1 MAQERAVYINGEIVS
16 ESEGTVSFRDQ
27 GFVTGDAVFDA
38 TRTFGGVIFKLKEH
52 LDRLYDSLKYMRLD
66 PGIPPHKMA
75 ELTTQVLKANQPLL
89 GPDDD
94 YWVIQ
99 RISRGVPTGDGK
111 YKPTVIIECNPLP
124 FAARAR
130 YYRDGLSVVIP
141 SIRRTPPECMS
152 PRVKVHN
159 YINLLL
165 ADQEVKAQNPDAFS
179 ILLDINGNI
188 AEGLGSNF
196 FIVKNGVVVT
206 PKEQYVLA
214 GISRETVIELAQDL
228 NIEVQEADI
237 DLYDVYTADEAFVTS
252 TSFCLCAVSSVNG
265 STIGDGAV
273 PGPVTGHLQTAY
285 SDLVGIDIVKQYLK
299 RLG

>member
-1 MAQERAVYINGEIVS
+1 MAQERVVYINGEIVL
-16 ESEGTVSFRDQ
+16 ESEAKISFRDQ

-38 TRTFGGVIFKLKEH
+38 TRTFGGVIFKLREH
-52 LDRLYDSLKYMRLD
+52 LDRLYRSLKYMRLD
-66 PGIPPHKMA
+66 PGISPQRMA
-75 ELTTQVLKANQPLL
+75 ELTMQVLEANQPLL
-89 GPDDD
+89 GADDD

-99 RISRGVPTGDGK
+99 RISRGVPTGGGK

-130 YYRDGLSVVIP
+130 YYRDGLTVIIP

-159 YINLLL
+159 YINLVL

-188 AEGLGSNF
+188 SEGLGSNF

-214 GISRETVIELAQDL
+214 GISRETAIELAQGL
-228 NIEVQEADI
+228 NMKVDEGDI

-252 TSFCLCAVSSVNG
+252 TSFCICSVSSVNG
-265 STIGDGAV
+265 LTIGEGGV
-273 PGPVTGHLQTAY
+273 PGPVTGHLQKAY
-285 SDLVGIDIVKQYLK
+285 SDLVGVDIVGQYLT

>member
-1 MAQERAVYINGEIVS
+1 MAQERVVYINGEIVP
-16 ESEGTVSFRDQ
+16 ESEGKISFRDQ

-38 TRTFGGVIFKLKEH
+38 TRTFGGTIFKLQEH

-66 PGIPPHKMA
+66 PGMPRQQMA
-75 ELTTQVLKANQPLL
+75 ELTMQVLAENQPLL

-99 RISRGVPTGDGK
+99 RISRGVLTGGGK
-111 YKPTVIIECNPLP
+111 HKPTVVIECNPLP

-141 SIRRTPPECMS
+141 SIRRTPPESMS

-159 YINLLL
+159 YINLIL
-165 ADQEVKAQNPDAFS
+165 ANQEVKAQNPDAFS

-214 GISRETVIELAQDL
+214 GISRETVIELAQGL
-228 NIEVQEADI
+228 NIEVQETDI

-252 TSFCLCAVSSVNG
+252 TSFCLCSVSSVNG
-265 STIGDGAV
+265 STIGDGGV
-273 PGPVTGHLQTAY
+273 PGPVTDRIQTAY
-285 SDLVGIDIVKQYLK
+285 SGLVGIDIVGQYLK

>member
-1 MAQERAVYINGEIVS
+1 MAQERVVYINGEIVP
-16 ESEGTVSFRDQ
+16 ESEAKVSFRDQ

-66 PGIPPHKMA
+66 PGISQHQMA
-75 ELTTQVLKANQPLL
+75 ELTMQVLAANQSLL

-99 RISRGVPTGDGK
+99 RISRGVLVGGGK

-124 FAARAR
+124 FDMRAR
-130 YYRDGLSVVIP
+130 YYRDGLSVVIS

-179 ILLDINGNI
+179 ILLDINGNV

-206 PKEQYVLA
+206 PQEQYVLA
-214 GISRETVIELAQDL
+214 GISRETVIELAQGL

-252 TSFCLCAVSSVNG
+252 TSFCLCSVSSVNG
-265 STIGDGAV
+265 STIGDGSV
-273 PGPVTGHLQTAY
+273 PGPVTDRIQIAY

>member
-1 MAQERAVYINGEIVS
+1 MAQERMVYINGEIVP
-16 ESEGTVSFRDQ
+16 ESEGKVSFRDQ

-38 TRTFGGVIFKLKEH
+38 TRTFGGLIFKLKEH

-66 PGIPPHKMA
+66 PGIPQQQMA
-75 ELTTQVLKANQPLL
+75 DLTMQVLAANQPLL

-99 RISRGVPTGDGK
+99 RISRGVPTGGGE

-165 ADQEVKAQNPDAFS
+165 ADQEAKAQNSDAFS

-196 FIVKNGVVVT
+196 FIVKDGVVIT

-214 GISRETVIELAQDL
+214 GISRETVIELAQGL

-252 TSFCLCAVSSVNG
+252 TSFCLCSVSSVNG
-265 STIGDGAV
+265 SIIGDGSV
-273 PGPVTGHLQTAY
+273 PGPVTDRIQTAY

>member
-1 MAQERAVYINGEIVS
+1 MAQERVVYINGEIVP
-16 ESEGTVSFRDQ
+16 ESEAKVSFRDQ

-38 TRTFGGVIFKLKEH
+38 TRTFGGVIFKLTEH
-52 LDRLYDSLKYMRLD
+52 VDRLYNSLKYMRLD
-66 PGIPPHKMA
+66 PGISQHQMA
-75 ELTTQVLKANQPLL
+75 DLTMQVLAANQSLL

-99 RISRGVPTGDGK
+99 RISRGVRTEGGT

-130 YYRDGLSVVIP
+130 YYRDGLTVVIP

-159 YINLLL
+159 YINLVL

-188 AEGLGSNF
+188 SEGLGSNF

-214 GISRETVIELAQDL
+214 GISRETVIELAQGL
-228 NIEVQEADI
+228 NIEVREADI

-252 TSFCLCAVSSVNG
+252 TSFCICSVSSVNG
-265 STIGDGAV
+265 SIIGDGGV
-273 PGPVTGHLQTAY
+273 PGPVTDGLQKAY
-285 SDLVGIDIVKQYLK
+285 SDLVGIDIVGQYLT

>member
-1 MAQERAVYINGEIVS
+1 MAQERTVYINGEMVP
-16 ESEGTVSFRDQ
+16 ESEAKVSFRDQ

-38 TRTFGGVIFKLKEH
+38 TRTFGGAIFKLKEH

-66 PGIPPHKMA
+66 PGIPQQQMA
-75 ELTTQVLKANQPLL
+75 DLTMQVLAANRSLL

-99 RISRGVPTGDGK
+99 RISRGVPTGGGQ

-179 ILLDINGNI
+179 ILLDINGNV

-196 FIVKNGVVVT
+196 FIVKDRVVIT

-214 GISRETVIELAQDL
+214 GISRETVIELAQGL
-228 NIEVQEADI
+228 NVEIREADI

-252 TSFCLCAVSSVNG
+252 TSFCLCSVSSING
-265 STIGDGAV
+265 STIGDGDV
-273 PGPVTGHLQTAY
+273 PGPVTNRLQTAY

>member
-1 MAQERAVYINGEIVS
+1 MAQERVVYINGEIVP
-16 ESEGTVSFRDQ
+16 ESEGKVSFRDQ

-38 TRTFGGVIFKLKEH
+38 TRTFGGEIFKLRGH

-66 PGIPPHKMA
+66 PGIPKNQMA
-75 ELTTQVLKANQPLL
+75 ELTMQVLAANQPLL
-89 GPDDD
+89 GADDD

-99 RISRGVPTGDGK
+99 RISRGVPMGGGK
-111 YKPTVIIECNPLP
+111 YKPTVVIECNPLP

-130 YYRDGLSVVIP
+130 YYRDGLNVVIP

-159 YINLLL
+159 YINLIL
-165 ADQEVKAQNPDAFS
+165 ADQEAKAQNPDAFS
-179 ILLDINGNI
+179 ILLDINGNM

-196 FIVKNGVVVT
+196 FIVKDGMVVT

-214 GISRETVIELAQDL
+214 GISRETVIELAQGL
-228 NIEVQEADI
+228 NTEVQEADI

-252 TSFCLCAVSSVNG
+252 TSFCICSVSSVNG
-265 STIGDGAV
+265 SPIGDGSI
-273 PGPVTGHLQTAY
+273 PGPVTDCLQKAY
-285 SDLVGIDIVKQYLK
+285 SDLVGIDVVGQYLK
-299 RLG
+299 RLS

>member
-1 MAQERAVYINGEIVS
+1 MAQERMVYINGEIVP
-16 ESEGTVSFRDQ
+16 ESEGKVSFRDQ

-38 TRTFGGVIFKLKEH
+38 TRTFGGAIFKLQEH

-66 PGIPPHKMA
+66 PRIPQQQMA
-75 ELTTQVLKANQPLL
+75 ELTMQVLAANQPLL

-99 RISRGVPTGDGK
+99 RISRGVPAGAGK

-165 ADQEVKAQNPDAFS
+165 GDQEVKAQNPDAFS

-188 AEGLGSNF
+188 SEGFGSNF
-196 FIVKNGVVVT
+196 FIVKNGVVIT

-214 GISRETVIELAQDL
+214 GISRETVIELAQGLD
-228 NIEVQEADI
+228 IEVQEADI

-252 TSFCLCAVSSVNG
+252 TSFCLCSVSSVNG
-265 STIGDGAV
+265 SPIGNGSV
-273 PGPVTGHLQTAY
+273 PEPVTDRIQTAY